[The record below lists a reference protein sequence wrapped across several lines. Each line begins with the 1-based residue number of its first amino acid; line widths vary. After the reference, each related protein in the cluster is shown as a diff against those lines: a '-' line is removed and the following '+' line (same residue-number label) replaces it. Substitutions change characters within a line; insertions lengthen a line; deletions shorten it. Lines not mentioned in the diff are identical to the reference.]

1 MTRDIPGIFLLPLD
15 ISRGGGNSWQPA
27 STFQSFN
34 GGRRTRPGEEP
45 MTPVA
50 AVDRL
55 FEAHLNVADLDVSIA
70 FYRDRLGFELAHL
83 VPARR
88 AAFFWIGAR
97 GESMLGLWQSG
108 AGPHKMTTHIAF
120 AAAADDVIASPQR
133 LQSAGV
139 VPLDFDGQPT
149 DEPVVLAW
157 MPAVAVYFLDPDGH
171 LLEYIAMLEGEPRP
185 DEGPVA
191 WRAWRES

>member
-1 MTRDIPGIFLLPLD
+1 MTL
-15 ISRGGGNSWQPA
+15 
-27 STFQSFN
+27 
-34 GGRRTRPGEEP
+34 
-45 MTPVA
+45 VA

-55 FEAHLNVADLDVSIA
+55 FEAHLIVADLDVSIA
-70 FYRDRLGFELAHL
+70 FYRDRLGLELAHE

-88 AAFFWIGAR
+88 AAFFWVGAP
-97 GESMLGLWQSG
+97 GQSMLGLWQSG
-108 AGPHKMTTHIAF
+108 AGPQKTTTHIAF
-120 AAAADDVIASPQR
+120 AVAADDVIASPQK

-139 VPLDFDGQPT
+139 VPLDFNGRPT

-185 DEGPVA
+185 HDGVVS
-191 WRAWRES
+191 WRAWTRSVGSSKGQAGS